1 VTRNIKLNLSGDMSM
16 QYKDERQTKMDQ
28 HNFRFPHRKLTV
40 KSFIVENSMLY
51 NGNKWI
57 GA

>member
-1 VTRNIKLNLSGDMSM
+1 MSM